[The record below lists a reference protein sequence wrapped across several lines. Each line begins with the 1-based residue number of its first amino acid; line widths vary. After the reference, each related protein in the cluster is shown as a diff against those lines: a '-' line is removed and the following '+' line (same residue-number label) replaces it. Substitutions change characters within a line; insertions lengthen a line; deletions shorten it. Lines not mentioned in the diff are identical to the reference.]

1 MFSAGPGAVLP
12 LVLPSPCWIQT
23 LAPRGAPSAF
33 RLTLFSLLA
42 ISVAVHPLLSTAITD
57 LRIEPHRLVWSCVY
71 PWGRI
76 KVLATPKP
84 QRQSG
89 EERNFSNAVTRSRGL
104 GGWKDICPL
113 HDLLVLEEVQS
124 ICGHTCDYISDNS
137 RCKGKFRAVRW
148 ETWPNY
154 VRQAPEKL

>member
-1 MFSAGPGAVLP
+1 MFSSGPGAVQP
-12 LVLPSPCWIQT
+12 LVLPSACWIQA
-23 LAPRGAPSAF
+23 LAPHGAPSAF
-33 RLTLFSLLA
+33 SLTWFSLLA
-42 ISVAVHPLLSTAITD
+42 ISVAVHPPVSTAITD
-57 LRIEPHRLVWSCVY
+57 LRIEPRRLVPSCMC

-89 EERNFSNAVTRSRGL
+89 EERNFSNAVTRSGGL
-104 GGWKDICPL
+104 GGWKNICPL
-113 HDLLVLEEVQS
+113 HDLPVLEEVQS
-124 ICGHTCDYISDNS
+124 VCGHTCDYVSDNS

-148 ETWPNY
+148 ETRPNY